1 MDVCSE
7 NVHVGCGMVKSV
19 QPQEMRM
26 RLGRK
31 KLILLTGP
39 REGALHAT

>member
-1 MDVCSE
+1 MWYGQ
-7 NVHVGCGMVKSV
+7 VGAATGD
-19 QPQEMRM
+19 EM